1 MRKAFN
7 FYRSYFDIA
16 KELPEKDRLQF
27 LMAILEK
34 QFEGIEPNLKGLS
47 NFAYISQKHSI
58 DSQVLGYETKT
69 GVKLTPTDGGIKGG
83 IKGASVQEKGEVQ
96 EKEKGEEEFI
106 ILLSLFSTILSKTF
120 RSTTNLQNF
129 NARIKEGF
137 TLDNF
142 KTALENIKKDSYHKE
157 TNYKHITP
165 EFICRVDKLEKFLS
179 QSPEKKPQLEPD
191 DYGRD

>member
-27 LMAILEK
+27 LMAILER
-34 QFEGIEPNLKGLS
+34 QFEGTEPNLKGLS

-69 GVKLTPTDGGIKGG
+69 GVKLTPTDGGSKGG
-83 IKGASVQEKGEVQ
+83 VEGGSVQEKGEVQ
-96 EKEKGEEEFI
+96 GKEKGEEEFN

-120 RSTTNLQNF
+120 RSTKHLNNF

-165 EFICRVDKLEKFLS
+165 EFICRVDKLEKFLAVT
-179 QSPEKKPQLEPD
+179 PEKKPNLEPY
-191 DYGRD
+191 DYGTD